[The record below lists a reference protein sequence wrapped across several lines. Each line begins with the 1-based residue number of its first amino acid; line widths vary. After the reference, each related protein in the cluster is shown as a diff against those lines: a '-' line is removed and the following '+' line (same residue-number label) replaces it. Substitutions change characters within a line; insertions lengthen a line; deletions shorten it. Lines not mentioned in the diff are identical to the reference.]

1 MPRSIDPPAAPEY
14 DLAEVAA
21 RLDESGVDLSDEASL
36 ARCTGLLAGLARNR
50 DFLAGRI
57 IAELKASYADQ
68 LAANR
73 YSAQVFLLHRSPR
86 GFFLRANLWPAAT
99 DAVYA
104 ASGGAAFAYGVP
116 HDHNFSFLTTGYWGP
131 GYVSDYYD
139 YDAEQVDGR
148 LGELLPLR
156 FVERSVLNEG
166 RMMLYRAHRD
176 IHSQFPPERLSISLN
191 IMDEGEHVP
200 WRDQYIVDLEQRT
213 IARRP
218 TLSSGEMLLRCA
230 VHLTDNGKDVAEQFA
245 RMHPVPRV
253 RANAIAALAAVEEG
267 AGRAAVLERGL
278 GDADARVRDDCERW
292 LGSSAVNGGLGGADV
307 APFVIPAFPGMTKGG
322 DAEPRFWSSSNPFQA
337 NKKIRG
343 RRGSSGCS
351 GGLGR

>member
-1 MPRSIDPPAAPEY
+1 MPRPIDPPASPEY

-21 RLDESGVDLSDEASL
+21 RLDESGVDLADEASVD
-36 ARCTGLLAGLARNR
+36 RCAQLLAGLVRNR
-50 DFLAGRI
+50 AFLADRVV
-57 IAELKASYADQ
+57 AELKASYAGQ

-104 ASGGAAFAYGVP
+104 ASGPDAFAYGLP
-116 HDHNFSFLTTGYWGP
+116 HDHNFHFLTAGYWGP

-139 YDAEQVDGR
+139 YDAERVDGC
-148 LGELLPLR
+148 LGEPLNLT
-156 FVERSVLNEG
+156 FVERSSLSEG

-200 WRDQYIVDLEQRT
+200 WRDQYIVDLEHGT

-218 TLSSGEMLLRCA
+218 TLTAGEMLLRCA
-230 VHLTDNGKDVAEQFA
+230 VHLTDNGKDIAEQFA
-245 RMHPVPRV
+245 KAHPVPRV
-253 RANAIAALAAVEEG
+253 RAGAIGALAAVTAGE
-267 AGRAAVLERGL
+267 GRARVLERGMH
-278 GDADARVRDDCERW
+278 DRDARVRDDCARW
-292 LGSSAVNGGLGGADV
+292 LGVSAGA
-307 APFVIPAFPGMTKGG
+307 AG
-322 DAEPRFWSSSNPFQA
+322 
-337 NKKIRG
+337 
-343 RRGSSGCS
+343 
-351 GGLGR
+351 